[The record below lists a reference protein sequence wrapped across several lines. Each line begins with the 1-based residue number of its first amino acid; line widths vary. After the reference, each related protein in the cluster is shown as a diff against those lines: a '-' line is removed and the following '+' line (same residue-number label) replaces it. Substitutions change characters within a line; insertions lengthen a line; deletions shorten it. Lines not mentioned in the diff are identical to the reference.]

1 MFCKNCG
8 KEIKDGVAFCSE
20 CGAKIESANGGSA
33 TVENTTKTDASV
45 EENRNISRESYIG
58 KAYVFDYYIGLNIP
72 SFRLSRRAVG
82 FNDDHLLYCKGL
94 HKIQIPYGVISKIEE
109 KTKTSPYVISCF
121 VFFVI
126 VGIIALICGGVAVAL
141 VAAVMAVLSIIFRK
155 YREISI
161 ITTDNKVFK
170 IKVVPKNKEIDEF
183 FTYLKSETGIK

>member
-20 CGAKIESANGGSA
+20 CGAKIEGSNGGSI
-33 TVENTTKTDASV
+33 TVENTTKTNVSV
-45 EENRNISRESYIG
+45 EENRNIPRESYIG
-58 KAYVFDYYIGLNIP
+58 KAYVFDYYIGFNIR
-72 SFRLSRRAVG
+72 SFRISRRAVG
-82 FNDDHLLYCKGL
+82 FNDDHLLYCRGL
-94 HKIQIPYGVISKIEE
+94 RKIQIPYGSINKIEE

-121 VFFVI
+121 AILVI
-126 VGIIALICGGVAVAL
+126 VGIIALVCGGIAVAL

-161 ITTDNKVFK
+161 MTADNKTFK

-183 FTYLKSETGIK
+183 LTYLKSETGIR

>member
-1 MFCKNCG
+1 MFCENCG

-20 CGAKIESANGGSA
+20 CGAKIEGANGGSA
-33 TVENTTKTDASV
+33 TVEDTTKTDASV

-72 SFRLSRRAVG
+72 SFRLSRRAVA

-94 HKIQIPYGVISKIEE
+94 HKIQIPYGLINKIEE
-109 KTKTSPYVISCF
+109 KTKTSPYVIFCF

-126 VGIIALICGGVAVAL
+126 VGGIAVAL
-141 VAAVMAVLSIIFRK
+141 VATVMAVLSIIFRK

-161 ITTDNKVFK
+161 MTTDNKIFK

-183 FTYLKSETGIK
+183 FTYLKSETGIR